1 MGIMKKLGFSILE
14 AIQMQPESTRMEIF
28 ENCKTVF
35 SFHGGWKDFKSV
47 LSIMIADGLVDR
59 NVNPEDRGLDTF
71 CLTVEGISLVDPE

>member
-14 AIQMQPESTRMEIF
+14 AIQLQPGSTRMEIF

-35 SFHGGWKDFKSV
+35 SFHGGWGDFKRM
-47 LSIMIADGLVDR
+47 LSILIADDLVDR
-59 NVNPEDRGLDTF
+59 HVNPDPGLDTF